1 MNGCLGNIKKIISE
15 LRWSLRM
22 VCVKITKV
30 VLLERKYFDYFWKHF
45 IEFDVN
51 SVLSV
56 GRIRTQMGG
65 VLVLIT

>member
-30 VLLERKYFDYFWKHF
+30 VLLERKYFKMFPKII

>member
-1 MNGCLGNIKKIISE
+1 
-15 LRWSLRM
+15 M
-22 VCVKITKV
+22 VLAHGLCKNNEG
-30 VLLERKYFDYFWKHF
+30 LLERKYFKMFPKII

-65 VLVLIT
+65 ILVLIT

>member
-1 MNGCLGNIKKIISE
+1 
-15 LRWSLRM
+15 M

-51 SVLSV
+51 SGLSV

>member
-30 VLLERKYFDYFWKHF
+30 VLLERKYFKMFPKII

-65 VLVLIT
+65 TLVLIT